1 MFALDRSSG
10 GDKFDFDTLKINV
23 KKFTLPGHFLDSCC
37 DHPGGRGGGF
47 LEDILFSERD
57 RT

>member
-1 MFALDRSSG
+1 MFALDKSSG
-10 GDKFDFDTLKINV
+10 GENFDTLKINV
-23 KKFTLPGHFLDSCC
+23 NKFTLPGHFLDSCC